1 MKISIEKKLRYGK
14 IRVKQVTNKD
24 LFDLNAI
31 EYIKKDKKN
40 ADSHSIREWSQ
51 HWNNF
56 KIWRSDNEAI
66 DNK

>member
-40 ADSHSIREWSQ
+40 ADSHSIREWKSAL
-51 HWNNF
+51 
-56 KIWRSDNEAI
+56 K
-66 DNK
+66 